1 MRPVRVWAGQVGV
14 SFDQKRL
21 VFSLFMGLE
30 REGELGVSEK
40 QAEGV
45 RPARSAFPALVQPTN
60 SRGFSLWSMWWVSI
74 PGKRSEVEQPSVVGS
89 PSTEFGGCF
98 RKIEHLPVASTQR
111 GTRWGRTQ
119 INQTWSAA

>member
-60 SRGFSLWSMWWVSI
+60 SRGFLTL
-74 PGKRSEVEQPSVVGS
+74 EHVVGVHPWKKVRS
-89 PSTEFGGCF
+89 GATVCCGKP
-98 RKIEHLPVASTQR
+98 QY
-111 GTRWGRTQ
+111 
-119 INQTWSAA
+119 

>member
-1 MRPVRVWAGQVGV
+1 MGVLGRSSEACAVWAGQVGV

-40 QAEGV
+40 QGEGV

-60 SRGFSLWSMWWVSI
+60 SRGFLAL
-74 PGKRSEVEQPSVVGS
+74 EHVVGVHPWKKVS
-89 PSTEFGGCF
+89 SG
-98 RKIEHLPVASTQR
+98 
-111 GTRWGRTQ
+111 
-119 INQTWSAA
+119 AAVCCGKP